1 MQTRTERAGL
11 RILGA
16 RMAPGATVSKTE
28 RDYPLR
34 VEHQPK
40 NWKGTTIFLEPIGLI
55 SRFAG
60 VSAKKQ
66 HRVSWYDSRIFG
78 CLQDRWLLERKRAPD
93 ISKRMSG
100 ALLGFLK
107 IRVIVFPNCSDSLL
121 YSGGTMIAWMKSEI
135 SLGVSLEKQQQARQ
149 LYRRLAAVLGNESH
163 SLMLF

>member
-11 RILGA
+11 RILDA
-16 RMAPGATVSKTE
+16 RMVPGATVSKTG

-34 VEHQPK
+34 VTHQPK
-40 NWKGTTIFLEPIGLI
+40 NWKGTTLFLEPIGLI
-55 SRFAG
+55 SRLAG

-66 HRVSWYDSRIFG
+66 HRVSWYGSRIFG
-78 CLQDRWLLERKRAPD
+78 CLQNRWPLEPKKAPD

-100 ALLGFLK
+100 AFLHFLK
-107 IRVIVFPNCSDSLL
+107 VRVIVFPNCSDSLL

-149 LYRRLAAVLGNESH
+149 LYRRLAAVLDHEPH
-163 SLMLF
+163 ALMLF